1 MKRNWQIL
9 GRLVVV
15 STVLVFV
22 LSGCYCFKETAVKET
37 PPPAQ
42 EKAAEV
48 KAPAPAPAKKADD
61 EAAKARAKA
70 LWEKQVNEAQAF
82 AKRPIHFDFDRYDLK
97 LQARSIL
104 DEVGAWLLKNK
115 DFNAIVEGHCDER
128 GTAEYNLA
136 LGERRATAARDY
148 LVKLGVDADR
158 LSTLSYGEENPVDP
172 RSNEEAWAKNRR
184 AEFNIY
190 PTSWYK

>member
-42 EKAAEV
+42 EKAAEA

-61 EAAKARAKA
+61 EAAKAKAKA
-70 LWEKQVNEAQAF
+70 LYEKQVAEAKTF
-82 AKRPIHFDFDRYDLK
+82 AERPIHFDFDRYDLK
-97 LQARSIL
+97 PQARAAL
-104 DEVGAWLLKNK
+104 DELGAWLLKNK
-115 DFNAIVEGHCDER
+115 NFDVLVEGHCDER

-136 LGERRATAARDY
+136 LGERRATATRDY

-158 LSTLSYGEENPVDP
+158 LSTVSYGEENPVDP

-184 AEFNIY
+184 AELNVF